1 MGIPNFM
8 ILDLCNNSNIL
19 MVFLILK
26 YAFSIVCTIIPII
39 VMYNTI
45 APLFKSVINPSDLT
59 KQILPIVKSILAGL
73 IVFFLPTLFNFV
85 FTELLESRDPTISNC
100 FANASVENVNRL
112 KEKEAEERKKEQES
126 KKSETSSELK
136 KRLEE
141 ERKQNEIIKNQR
153 EELDKKKAEEE
164 ANNNNNNNSTNNN
177 QSNSTTGNNAYG
189 DLFVGDS
196 RTVGLG
202 SQVSMKS
209 TDSVYATSGGAMSAF
224 NTDVAKALNKINS
237 DSSHRYNLILNY
249 GVNNM
254 SQDWV
259 SAYKNVINQVNGK
272 ANILVVSVNPCND
285 NIAKYCRN
293 SNIEVFNRKL
303 ESAFSSGYNNV
314 KYCDTYTPFKN
325 TPNYTNMIETKEG
338 IHYTKQGGEF
348 IYNKINQCLNS
359 F

>member
-141 ERKQNEIIKNQR
+141 ERKERERIRAEREAKEKEDQQQGTSSSGTGIWKNSIFPLPSGATSCR
-153 EELDKKKAEEE
+153 
-164 ANNNNNNNSTNNN
+164 SSVFGPRTHPI
-177 QSNSTTGNNAYG
+177 TGQYDNHSG
-189 DLFVGDS
+189 DDYPAACG
-196 RTVGLG
+196 T
-202 SQVSMKS
+202 
-209 TDSVYATSGGAMSAF
+209 SVYAVLDGKVIEAANDGGYHSGMGNYVKIQHSDGTTSVYMH
-224 NTDVAKALNKINS
+224 
-237 DSSHRYNLILNY
+237 SS
-249 GVNNM
+249 
-254 SQDWV
+254 
-259 SAYKNVINQVNGK
+259 NVIVKTGQ
-272 ANILVVSVNPCND
+272 SVKKGQEIMKVGTTGSSTGCHLHITIKNPAGTNV
-285 NIAKYCRN
+285 AP
-293 SNIEVFNRKL
+293 SNYIPTL
-303 ESAFSSGYNNV
+303 AA
-314 KYCDTYTPFKN
+314 C
-325 TPNYTNMIETKEG
+325 
-338 IHYTKQGGEF
+338 
-348 IYNKINQCLNS
+348 
-359 F
+359 